1 MKKKISVIIPCYM
14 QADYVSEAVL
24 SVVHQTVPPEEIL
37 VLTMDEESNE
47 KLHQLTNSL
56 KLPHDYLRWFVT
68 PKQHVPA
75 ARNYLINQSI
85 GDYFI
90 PLDADDYLEPNFIE
104 EVSKI
109 DADIVYTDA
118 QEFGISN
125 KKLCIDR
132 KASLEK
138 LRYQNCIHCCSLVR
152 RESFEKTGKY
162 NETLIHGLE
171 DYELWLNM
179 HKHGY
184 HATYCESTYF
194 WYRRKRQSMIMEVA
208 KNPERVYQMVR
219 DLHPDVHKWGLLQLI
234 KFKLH
239 KYRVIIRSGDKLYN
253 S

>member
-1 MKKKISVIIPCYM
+1 MKKISVIIPCYM
-14 QADYVSEAVL
+14 QADYVCDAVL
-24 SVVHQTVPPEEIL
+24 SVIEQTVPPEEIL
-37 VLTMDEESNE
+37 VLTMDEKSNE
-47 KLHQLTNSL
+47 KLRQLTNYL
-56 KLPHDYLRWFVT
+56 KLPPDYLRWFT
-68 PKQHVPA
+68 SPKQYVPA
-75 ARNYLINQSI
+75 ARNYLINQAV

-90 PLDADDYLEPNFIE
+90 PLDADDYLESNFIE

-138 LRYQNCIHCCSLVR
+138 LRYQNCIHCCSLVK

-184 HATYCESTYF
+184 HARYCKSTFF
-194 WYRRKRQSMIMEVA
+194 WYRRKKHSMVMDVA
-208 KNPERVYQMVR
+208 KNPERIYQMVR

-234 KFKLH
+234 KFKLN
-239 KYRVIIRSGDKLYN
+239 KYRVIIRSGGKLYN